1 MPQTITFPTT
11 SPVSVIPGAVVTVST
26 ATGSFLVHVSCD
38 KPSSI
43 LFQDADAGVL
53 AHGDIANGDFIV
65 TLPKANSN
73 IVVDSYSSATITLT
87 AVAVPDSGIKEV
99 PALSP
104 TGVLGALSPGSLYQ
118 VNIQSKSPYTC
129 VLYSMS
135 NSEGTEPLG
144 TFPVVHGDVISLPG
158 PKVSGR
164 LVSADADAS
173 VCLQLVITNPKAVS

>member
-11 SPVSVIPGAVVTVST
+11 SPVSVIPGDVVTVST

-135 NSEGTEPLG
+135 DSEGTEPLG

>member
-11 SPVSVIPGAVVTVST
+11 SPVSVIPGDVVTVST

-73 IVVDSYSSATITLT
+73 IVVDSYSFATISLT

>member
-11 SPVSVIPGAVVTVST
+11 SPVSVIPGDVVTVST

-73 IVVDSYSSATITLT
+73 IVVDSYSSATISLT

>member
-11 SPVSVIPGAVVTVST
+11 SPVSVIPGDVVTVST

-104 TGVLGALSPGSLYQ
+104 TGVPGALSPGSLYQ

>member
-11 SPVSVIPGAVVTVST
+11 SPVSVIPGDVVTVST
-26 ATGSFLVHVSCD
+26 ATGSFLVHISCD

-73 IVVDSYSSATITLT
+73 MVVDSYTSATITLA
-87 AVAVPDSGIKEV
+87 AVAVPDSGIKDV
-99 PALSP
+99 PILGP
-104 TGVLGALSPGSLYQ
+104 TGVLGAFSPGSLYQ

-129 VLYSMS
+129 ILYSMP
-135 NSEGTEPLG
+135 NPGDEPLG
-144 TFPVVHGDVISLPG
+144 TFPVVHGDVISLPA
-158 PKVSGR
+158 PKVTGR
-164 LVSADADAS
+164 LVSADADAT